1 MKAFLL
7 PPLFLSVRLP
17 TLLAM
22 FWRAHIRREPI
33 AGVSRNEPLSFIVFR
48 LDSLGDVVMTTPLFR
63 ALKKAHPGSRCTVVV
78 QEGYKSLLVTNPH
91 VDEILTLPKVRP
103 AWLPQST
110 RRLLAATALYWKRLR
125 KRHFDFAVSPRW
137 DVDTHLATFLCVLT
151 HAAGRVGYSEKAS
164 PEKQQ
169 INRGFD
175 AAYNICLPAGS
186 VRHEVLRNLS
196 IADALGATATDATLE
211 IQLTERDRR
220 SAAKLLAKVSDS
232 TRLVAI
238 GIGAA
243 SPSRR
248 WPLKRYADV
257 VNWLTREYNIKPA
270 IVCSAAELGQ
280 ALKLTALL
288 QRTPIIVSGGRLREV
303 CAVLER
309 CDLFVGNDS
318 GCAHLAAAMD
328 CKVIVISRHPRD
340 GDPNHFNSPLRFA
353 PHCAHGRV
361 LQPATAL
368 GDCKDACRSGQPHC
382 ITNVSV
388 EEVVAAARLILNAT
402 RAVVVPPL
410 SKSLPGKAAQR
421 LLHSHSAE
429 AVRRA
434 VETLRD
440 DAEQTLT
447 PV

>member
-103 AWLPQST
+103 AWLPQGT
-110 RRLLAATALYWKRLR
+110 RRLLSATVLYWIRLR

-164 PEKQQ
+164 PEKQR

-175 AAYNICLPAGS
+175 AAYNICLPAGP
-186 VRHEVLRNLS
+186 VRHEVPRNLS

-220 SAAKLLAKVSDS
+220 SAAKLLAKVPDS
-232 TRLVAI
+232 TKLVAI

-257 VNWLTREYNIKPA
+257 VNWLTREYNIQPA

-288 QRTPIIVSGGRLREV
+288 QRTPIIVSGSRLREV

-410 SKSLPGKAAQR
+410 SRSLPDKAAQR

>member
-196 IADALGATATDATLE
+196 IADALGATATDSTLE

-220 SAAKLLAKVSDS
+220 SAAKLLAKVPDS
-232 TRLVAI
+232 TKLVAI

-257 VNWLTREYNIKPA
+257 VNWLTREYNIQPA

-288 QRTPIIVSGGRLREV
+288 QRTPIIVSGSRLREV

-388 EEVVAAARLILNAT
+388 EEVVAAARLMLNAT

-410 SKSLPGKAAQR
+410 SRSLPDKAAQR

>member
-91 VDEILTLPKVRP
+91 IDEILTLPKVRP

-257 VNWLTREYNIKPA
+257 VNWLTREYNIQPA

-288 QRTPIIVSGGRLREV
+288 QRTPIIVSGSRLREV

-410 SKSLPGKAAQR
+410 SRSLPDKAAQR

>member
-17 TLLAM
+17 ALLAM

-196 IADALGATATDATLE
+196 IADALGATATDSTLE

-257 VNWLTREYNIKPA
+257 VNWLTREYNIQPA

-288 QRTPIIVSGGRLREV
+288 QRTPIIVSGSRLREV

-388 EEVVAAARLILNAT
+388 EEVVAAARLMLNAT

-410 SKSLPGKAAQR
+410 SRSLPDKAAQR

>member
-1 MKAFLL
+1 MKAPML
-7 PPLFLSVRLP
+7 PPLFLSIRVP

-78 QEGYKSLLVTNPH
+78 QDCYKPLLVTNPYI
-91 VDEILTLPKVRP
+91 DEILTLPKVRP
-103 AWLPQST
+103 LWLPQGA
-110 RRLLAATALYWKRLR
+110 RKLLSAVVLYWTRLR

-137 DVDTHLATFLCVLT
+137 DVDTHLTTFLCVLT
-151 HAAGRVGYSEKAS
+151 HAASRVGYSEKTS
-164 PEKQQ
+164 PEKQR

-175 AAYNICLPAGS
+175 AAYNICLPPGA
-186 VRHEVLRNLS
+186 VRHEVLRNLA
-196 IADALGATATDATLE
+196 IADAVGATSGDARLE
-211 IQLTERDRR
+211 IELTERDRR
-220 SAAKLLAKVSDS
+220 NAAKLLAKVPIS
-232 TRLVAI
+232 TKLVAM

-248 WPLKRYADV
+248 WPLERHADV
-257 VNWLTREYNIKPA
+257 LNCLTREHNIQPA

-280 ALKLTALL
+280 ALKLAALL
-288 QRTPIIVSGGRLREV
+288 QRTPLIVSGARLREV

-309 CDLFVGNDS
+309 CDLFLGNDS

-361 LQPATAL
+361 LQPATGL
-368 GDCKDACRSGQPHC
+368 DGCKRACCSTQPHC
-382 ITNVSV
+382 INKVSV
-388 EEVVAAARLILNAT
+388 EEVAAAARLMLKET
-402 RAVVVPPL
+402 RAVVIPPL
-410 SKSLPGKAAQR
+410 SRSLPEKATQR

-440 DAEQTLT
+440 GAERPLT

>member
-91 VDEILTLPKVRP
+91 IDEILTLPKVRP
-103 AWLPQST
+103 AWLPQGT
-110 RRLLAATALYWKRLR
+110 RRLLSATVLYWIRLR

-151 HAAGRVGYSEKAS
+151 HAASRVGYSEKAS

-196 IADALGATATDATLE
+196 IADALGATATDSTLE

-232 TRLVAI
+232 TKLVAI

-257 VNWLTREYNIKPA
+257 VNWLTREYNIEPA

-288 QRTPIIVSGGRLREV
+288 QRTPIIVSGSRLREV

-410 SKSLPGKAAQR
+410 SRSLPDKAAQR